1 VIEVHSCPYCGGI
14 VYIYYGFQEAICQRC
29 SRKWKAEDINQL
41 VREAVSKAPE
51 HCYPPHIKQLLEA
64 RGYFNLSREERI
76 ARNEACLN
84 AIFRSS
90 KGDARAEA
98 AALKAIRGHG
108 DDND

>member
-1 VIEVHSCPYCGGI
+1 M
-14 VYIYYGFQEAICQRC
+14 
-29 SRKWKAEDINQL
+29 WKAEDINQL

-51 HCYPPHIKQLLEA
+51 RCYPPHIRQLLEEK
-64 RGYFNLSREERI
+64 GYFDLSREERI

-90 KGDARAEA
+90 KGDARVEA
-98 AALKAIRGHG
+98 AVLKAIRGHG